1 MMRRLVIVMTTV
13 VVAIGVTSCRA
24 ADSNGEGS
32 AAAVRSEV
40 SEESTPAIW
49 PRGGFGTVSYVADTA
64 AAAERTYWGL
74 VCVRLGVRGA
84 ALLERS
90 TGRLLQ
96 SSVFTGPYP
105 GDAVCDPET
114 PAVEEPQG
122 VERPSRASRRSGTRL
137 PTDGPVAYVEG
148 TIAGSV
154 DRARSAV
161 LAFWSARCWRS
172 EPTGDVQLFW
182 RSTQGRDKVDS
193 FTSLP
198 VDAQCASQ

>member
-1 MMRRLVIVMTTV
+1 MMWRLAIVMTMA
-13 VVAIGVTSCRA
+13 VAIGVTASRA
-24 ADSNGEGS
+24 ADSNGEGG

-40 SEESTPAIW
+40 SEESVTTVW
-49 PRGGFGTVSYVADTA
+49 PRGSFGTVSFLADTA
-64 AAAERTYWGL
+64 AAAERAYWDL
-74 VCVRLGVRGA
+74 ACVRLSVRGA

-122 VERPSRASRRSGTRL
+122 VERPSRAPRRLGTRL
-137 PTDGPVAYVEG
+137 PTDGPVAYVDG

-182 RSTQGRDKVDS
+182 RSPQGRDEVDS
-193 FTSLP
+193 SKSLP

>member
-1 MMRRLVIVMTTV
+1 MMRRLAIVMTMV
-13 VVAIGVTSCRA
+13 VTIGVTSCRA
-24 ADSNGEGS
+24 ADFNGEGD

-40 SEESTPAIW
+40 PEESAPAMW
-49 PRGGFGTVSYVADTA
+49 PHNAFGTISYLADTA

-74 VCVRLGVRGA
+74 ACVRLGVRGA

-122 VERPSRASRRSGTRL
+122 VERPSRAPRRSGTSL

-148 TIAGSV
+148 TMAGSV
-154 DRARSAV
+154 DRARRAV

-172 EPTGDVQLFW
+172 EPTGDVQVFW
-182 RSTQGRDKVDS
+182 RSTQDRDEVDS
-193 FTSLP
+193 FKSLP
-198 VDAQCASQ
+198 VDAQCVSQ